1 MNPDRDEPNDP
12 IPPADDGDTERTVRG
27 HKPRGWSEATTQLR
41 VDSAGLST
49 IPANIAA
56 REELSR
62 IWRPG
67 ARVDRYEL
75 IQQIG
80 EGGMSVVWSARDIH
94 LDREV
99 AVKLSAPE
107 LHVWLLGEARAMARL
122 AHPNVVSVYDVGET
136 AEGLFIAMERIDG
149 GTLSD
154 WLSRT
159 PRSWPDILAVY
170 IAAGHG
176 LAAAHHAGL
185 VHRDFKP
192 QNVLVGADGIAR
204 VSDFGLAVPFGE
216 TVAEDTHGSRHRAF
230 TEEGTLVGTPAYMS
244 PEQLLGQQLTARSD
258 QFSFC
263 LALYEALQGVMPF
276 GAPSDESPA
285 GFLLGAMADD
295 RPVPPSANWRV
306 PEPLHRVILRGL
318 ACDPDDRWPS
328 MDVLVSELEHCL
340 SLALR

>member
-1 MNPDRDEPNDP
+1 MNAYPDEPDDP
-12 IPPADDGDTERTVRG
+12 TTPDDDGDTDRTVRG
-27 HKPRGWSEATTQLR
+27 HKPRFLSEATTQLR
-41 VDSAGLST
+41 ADSEALST
-49 IPANIAA
+49 IPASIAA

-67 ARVDRYEL
+67 ARIDRYEL

-122 AHPNVVSVYDVGET
+122 SHPNVVSVYDVGET
-136 AEGLFIAMERIDG
+136 EQGLFIAMERIDG

-170 IAAGHG
+170 IAAGRG
-176 LAAAHHAGL
+176 LAEAHRAGL

-204 VSDFGLAVPFGE
+204 VSDFGLAVPVGE
-216 TVAEDTHGSRHRAF
+216 TAPDDSHRSRHRAL

-244 PEQLLGQQLTARSD
+244 PEQLLGQQITARSD

-263 LALYEALQGVMPF
+263 LALYEALQGSMPF
-276 GAPSDESPA
+276 GVPSNESPA
-285 GFLLGAMADD
+285 SFLVAAMADE
-295 RPVPPSANWRV
+295 RPLPPSANWRV
-306 PEPLHRVILRGL
+306 PEPLHRVIMRGL
-318 ACDPDDRWPS
+318 ASEPDDRWPS
-328 MDVLVSELEHCL
+328 MDVLVAELEHCL
-340 SLALR
+340 ACAIR